1 MIRRA
6 FFELFHGGTAFILQ
20 TYSVRLHSHHRLLRS
35 RPKHLASFHWQI
47 HINLSVTDC
56 MWKRTC
62 PYKLMERET
71 HRHTHRNCP
80 GSPGFVNYFP
90 LKMNQPA
97 AVWSLWLPPNQTVIW
112 LGGESGRVERRGKL
126 FHFGP
131 TASASLRLNDP
142 SDSKCQNV
150 PQQHLLPP
158 ALSRLSLQYF
168 PEVHKSCVFLFF
180 MDADNRK

>member
-1 MIRRA
+1 
-6 FFELFHGGTAFILQ
+6 
-20 TYSVRLHSHHRLLRS
+20 
-35 RPKHLASFHWQI
+35 
-47 HINLSVTDC
+47 
-56 MWKRTC
+56 MWKWTC

-90 LKMNQPA
+90 LEMNQPA
-97 AVWSLWLPPNQTVIW
+97 AVWLLWLPPNQTVIW

-142 SDSKCQNV
+142 GDSKCQNV

-158 ALSRLSLQYF
+158 LCPDSHSNISQRSTNPVFSFSLWMLTTENNPPSYSMRMMLMSASHILMTQHINWVLAEVPLSLYL
-168 PEVHKSCVFLFF
+168 HKRFVFFLSGQVP
-180 MDADNRK
+180 